1 MRKIMNKRK
10 WIHYIKRL
18 IQNERNMNDYNIYIY
33 IYRVINKIG
42 PYYYYFY

>member
-1 MRKIMNKRK
+1 MNPLYQKIDTK
-10 WIHYIKRL
+10 WEKYEL
-18 IQNERNMNDYNIYIY
+18 LQY